1 VAVNR
6 TGGAA
11 ANQVSFRSSTASTRP
26 ATTRISAR
34 AVPMAVGV
42 NGYRYAFH
50 IALDGNGV
58 NGLEG
63 LAGVCLF
70 LFNPADNSYAYKIK
84 YYDGIAAGHAVGLN
98 PSATVGFLGNAG
110 QHLLFYDA
118 RTLDEIGRVS
128 TLRFEPCE
136 TSLQGSTHLVW
147 LNEREF
153 ITSIGK
159 YFYQFDV
166 NDLEKGRR
174 ITPHNVLLPHA
185 MKFTASRRYLCYGSM
200 DSPRHGEARHVGVL
214 DMKTAEASIID
225 LPATCWHVLPHATDD
240 AFYGVSFRVLP
251 GDNVDYHE
259 WAMAFLKEYAFEID
273 AAEKHVRRHW
283 AAGREVPAHINSDM
297 TLSDTELI
305 FCNGGSQSIVL
316 IDLESFAKFRMIDER
331 PDLAEAA
338 QRPRE
343 VSTQVFDVLARGNVF
358 TNSRHLLGALRVSRF
373 SLLDSVYACQLS
385 PDQSL
390 LFTANRGLNHITI
403 YDYPSTD
410 LRLRIPMP
418 PLQDYIPYLTPM
430 SDPRLGFHHSSL
442 IDLQA
447 PRHRRPPS
455 EGRHPG
461 TN

>member
-1 VAVNR
+1 
-6 TGGAA
+6 
-11 ANQVSFRSSTASTRP
+11 
-26 ATTRISAR
+26 
-34 AVPMAVGV
+34 MAVGV

-70 LFNPADNSYAYKIK
+70 LFNPADNRYAYKIK
-84 YYDGIAAGHAVGLN
+84 YFDGIAAGHAVGLN

-118 RTLDEIGRVS
+118 RTLEEIGRVS
-128 TLRFEPCE
+128 TLRFEPCV

-147 LNEREF
+147 LNDREF

-159 YFYQFDV
+159 HFYQFDV
-166 NDLEKGRR
+166 NDLQKGRR
-174 ITPHNVLLPHA
+174 LTPHNVMLPHA

-200 DSPRHGEARHVGVL
+200 DCPREGEARHVGVL

-273 AAEKHVRRHW
+273 ASEKHVRRHW

-331 PDLAEAA
+331 PDFGETA

-358 TNSRHLLGALRVSRF
+358 TNTRHLLGALRVSRF
-373 SLLDSVYACQLS
+373 ALLDSVYACQLS

-442 IDLQA
+442 IDLEV
-447 PRHRRPPS
+447 PRKRRPPG
-455 EGRHPG
+455 EGRHPS